1 MQQLTRERT
10 FRDSPP
16 GHFVQYVA
24 DNVDHNVRTI
34 DGMNTF
40 HSMGMIAATIP
51 SKESTHR
58 VPRINVIAEDIAAI
72 GTVNIT
78 SFMQTCDG
86 MQSLCYE
93 ELHNIQ

>member
-1 MQQLTRERT
+1 
-10 FRDSPP
+10 
-16 GHFVQYVA
+16 
-24 DNVDHNVRTI
+24 
-34 DGMNTF
+34 
-40 HSMGMIAATIP
+40 MGMLAATTP
-51 SKESTHR
+51 STESIQR
-58 VPRINVIAEDIAAI
+58 VPRMNVVAEDIAAI